1 MERYTSELYQN
12 GNDAATVRRRY
23 RQASL
28 KYHPNRGGST
38 QEFQNLGAA
47 YKHVLNV
54 LNARRP
60 PMFLEKKTYESE
72 FRAVDKNAP
81 PLSQEAYEFLDE
93 LITNAVLGPLT
104 AKTNRFVSTWGT
116 VFLGYYDKNVPAVAF
131 GKSKKTSR
139 DMFEVGK
146 KAMARTLPA
155 VNFSS
160 VLANVKSAH
169 APHFSTLR
177 IWKALRLLFESNAET
192 NHAAAIV
199 VRFIRLIYTHMKARG
214 GPYADGV
221 RTAPGILAK
230 GKTYARVRFMPQWLT
245 RTLPEDYEIS
255 KKDIVQG
262 LKTSGYDDVAN
273 FAAVF
278 DTYDEIY
285 RGNARSRSEKFQNE
299 VASTL
304 KKGVKVSNDKLDKL
318 AGVLKKGFRVSATA

>member
-1 MERYTSELYQN
+1 MEKYTRELYKN
-12 GNDAATVRRRY
+12 GNDASAVGRRY

-28 KYHPNRGGST
+28 KYHPNRGGSAR
-38 QEFQNLGAA
+38 EFQNLSAA
-47 YKHVLNV
+47 YESILKS
-54 LNARRP
+54 ARPRP
-60 PMFLEKKTYESE
+60 LFLEKKTYESE

-93 LITNAVLGPLT
+93 LITNAVLRPLT
-104 AKTNRFVSTWGT
+104 AKNKRVVSTWET
-116 VFLGYYDKNVPAVAF
+116 AFLGYYDKNIPAVAF
-131 GKSKKTSR
+131 GKSTKTSR
-139 DMFEVGK
+139 HMFEVGK

-160 VLANVKSAH
+160 VLANVKTAH

-199 VRFIRLIYTHMKARG
+199 VRFIRLIYAHMRARG
-214 GPYADGV
+214 GPYPDGL

-230 GKTYARVRFMPQWLT
+230 GKTYARARFVPQWLT

-255 KKDIVQG
+255 KKDVVQG

-278 DTYDEIY
+278 DTYGEIY
-285 RGNARSRSEKFQNE
+285 RKNERSRSEKFQNE

-318 AGVLKKGFRVSATA
+318 LKKGFRVSATAA